1 MHNEQ
6 SYLTRPRRTDSL
18 LLTLN
23 GDETGIIEA
32 ASAFLEA
39 AIPLARL
46 HRSGGAADLDNHAR
60 QQLAELGWFGITLP
74 AAMGGSALSSVE
86 YVLFY
91 REVGR
96 RCGPLDILA
105 QSLAAMVVS
114 DAATREALL
123 QGRLPVALAVTD
135 GEDLRILGRP
145 DAQLAVQVTAESAR
159 LIDLSGSAFEERPSL
174 DPAVSMR
181 MLRSAAKRV
190 TAVCTDVGIARLA
203 RLGAA
208 AMLIGVAEAAL
219 DLIVEYAKVRKTFGR
234 PIGAYQAVRH
244 PCAEMALRAEAARC
258 QLWFAAA
265 AMKAGR
271 QDVETHI
278 DAAKHLAN
286 EAAVMN
292 ADVDIQLHGG
302 IGVTDEHDAHLLLKH
317 ALLVSRLFGSK
328 HALLANLLQARVE
341 D

>member
-1 MHNEQ
+1 
-6 SYLTRPRRTDSL
+6 L

-32 ASAFLEA
+32 ASAFLEGT
-39 AIPLARL
+39 IPLARL
-46 HRSGGAADLDNHAR
+46 HRSGAAADLSDSTRR
-60 QQLAELGWFGITLP
+60 QIAQLGWFGITVS
-74 AAMGGSALSSVE
+74 AEMGGSGLSSVE
-86 YVLFY
+86 HVLFF

-96 RCGPLDILA
+96 RCGPIDILA
-105 QSLAAMVVS
+105 QSLGALVAS
-114 DAATREALL
+114 EEATRDALL
-123 QGRLPVALAVTD
+123 EGRALAALAVPD
-135 GEDLRILGRP
+135 GENLRILGRP
-145 DAQLAVQVTAESAR
+145 DAQLAVQVVAGSAR
-159 LIDLSGSAFEERPSL
+159 LLDLSEVAFEERPSL

-181 MLRSAAKRV
+181 ICRPAALRAIVAR
-190 TAVCTDVGIARLA
+190 TDLHVARLA

-208 AMLIGVAEAAL
+208 AMLVGVAEAAL
-219 DLIVEYAKVRKTFGR
+219 DLIVEYAKVRHTFGR

-265 AMKAGR
+265 AMKEGR
-271 QDVETHI
+271 QDVDAHI

-292 ADVDIQLHGG
+292 ADVNIQLHGG

-317 ALLVSRLFGSK
+317 ALLLSRLFGSK
-328 HALLANLLQARVE
+328 RALLASLLEARVE

>member
-1 MHNEQ
+1 
-6 SYLTRPRRTDSL
+6 L

-23 GDETGIIEA
+23 AEETGIIEA

-39 AIPLARL
+39 AMPLARL
-46 HRSGGAADLDNHAR
+46 HCSGTRADLSDGAR
-60 QQLAELGWFGITLP
+60 RQMAELGWFGITL
-74 AAMGGSALSSVE
+74 AAASGGTGLSSVE
-86 YVLFY
+86 HVLFF

-96 RCGPLDILA
+96 RCGPIDVLA
-105 QSLAAMVVS
+105 QSLAALVAS
-114 DAATREALL
+114 DAVTREALL
-123 QGRLPVALAVTD
+123 QGRLFAALAIAD
-135 GEDLRILGRP
+135 GENLRLLGRS
-145 DAQLAVQVTAESAR
+145 DAQLAVQVTPGSAR
-159 LIDLSGSAFEERPSL
+159 LIDLSGVVFEERPSL

-181 MLRSAAKRV
+181 MLRPAVLRTM
-190 TAVCTDVGIARLA
+190 TACADVDITRLA
-203 RLGAA
+203 RLGTA
-208 AMLIGVAEAAL
+208 AMLVGVAEAAL

-244 PCAEMALRAEAARC
+244 PCAEMALRVEAARC

-265 AMKAGR
+265 AMKEGR
-271 QDVETHI
+271 QDVDAHI

-286 EAAVMN
+286 EAAVIN

-317 ALLVSRLFGSK
+317 ALLLSRLFGSRR
-328 HALLANLLQARVE
+328 ALLANLLEARVE

>member
-6 SYLTRPRRTDSL
+6 SYPTWPRRTDSL

-32 ASAFLEA
+32 ASAFLEG

-46 HRSGGAADLDNHAR
+46 HCCGATPDLNDHIR
-60 QQLAELGWFGITLP
+60 QQLAQLGWFGITLP
-74 AAMGGSALSSVE
+74 AEMGGSGLSSVE
-86 YVLFY
+86 HVLFL

-105 QSLAAMVVS
+105 QGLAALV
-114 DAATREALL
+114 ATEAGTREALL
-123 QGRLPVALAVTD
+123 EGRVIVALAVTD

-145 DAQLAVQVTAESAR
+145 DAQLAVQVMSQGAR
-159 LIDLSGSAFEERPSL
+159 LIDLSREAFEERPSL

-181 MLRSAAKRV
+181 MLRPAVLRVAAASADGSV
-190 TAVCTDVGIARLA
+190 ARLA

-219 DLIVEYAKVRKTFGR
+219 DLIVAYAKVRQTFGR

-265 AMKAGR
+265 AMREGR
-271 QDVETHI
+271 RDVDAHI

-286 EAAVMN
+286 EAAVIN

-317 ALLVSRLFGSK
+317 ALLLSRLFGSRR
-328 HALLANLLQARVE
+328 ALLMNLLEARVE

>member
-6 SYLTRPRRTDSL
+6 IYSIGLRRTVSL

-32 ASAFLEA
+32 ASAFLEG

-46 HRSGGAADLDNHAR
+46 HRSGDTADLGDHAR

-74 AAMGGSALSSVE
+74 AEMGGSALSSVE
-86 YVLFY
+86 HVLFF

-105 QSLAAMVVS
+105 QSLAALVTS
-114 DAATREALL
+114 DAETREALL
-123 QGRLPVALAVTD
+123 GGRLLVALAVAD
-135 GEDLRILGRP
+135 GENLRILGRP
-145 DAQLAVQVTAESAR
+145 DARLAVQVTAQSAR
-159 LIDLSGSAFEERPSL
+159 LIELSGSAFEERSSL
-174 DPAVSMR
+174 DSAVSMR
-181 MLRSAAKRV
+181 VLRPGTLRV
-190 TAVCTDVGIARLA
+190 TALSADVAVARLA

-265 AMKAGR
+265 ATKEGR
-271 QDVETHI
+271 RDVDAHI

-317 ALLVSRLFGSK
+317 ALLLSRLFGSK
-328 HALLANLLQARVE
+328 RALLTNLLEARVE

>member
-1 MHNEQ
+1 
-6 SYLTRPRRTDSL
+6 L

-32 ASAFLEA
+32 ASAFLEGV
-39 AIPLARL
+39 IPLARL
-46 HRSGGAADLDNHAR
+46 HRTAAAADLGDDTRRHM
-60 QQLAELGWFGITLP
+60 AELGWFGITLP
-74 AAMGGSALSSVE
+74 AELGGSGLSSVE
-86 YVLFY
+86 HVLFF

-105 QSLAAMVVS
+105 QNLAAMVAS
-114 DAATREALL
+114 DAASRNALL
-123 QGRLPVALAVTD
+123 EGRTFVALAVPD
-135 GEDLRILGRP
+135 SEDLRILGRP
-145 DAQLAVQVTAESAR
+145 DAPLAVQVTADGAR
-159 LIDLSGSAFEERPSL
+159 LIDLSRATFEQRPSL

-181 MLRSAAKRV
+181 MLRPAVLRV
-190 TAVCTDVGIARLA
+190 TTVCVDRDVGRLA

-208 AMLIGVAEAAL
+208 AMLLGLAEAAL
-219 DLIVEYAKVRKTFGR
+219 DLIVEYAKVRQTFGR

-244 PCAEMALRAEAARC
+244 PCADMALRAEAARC

-265 AMKAGR
+265 AMKGR
-271 QDVETHI
+271 RRDVDAHI

-317 ALLVSRLFGSK
+317 ALLLSRVFGSK
-328 HALLANLLQARVE
+328 RALLANLLEALVE